1 MAIGLLERQ
10 ESPDLAPFPTTS
22 ATDLEQANSGPDPRT
37 RSLRSIIMRVIKYV
51 ALGLAGFLLVGNLLI
66 LAASAWAT
74 DAVSGDTSVAVSGVE
89 NFRVVDERVWRGG
102 APTDA
107 GYRSLAE
114 AGVAAV
120 VDLRAEDDISP
131 PAGSLE
137 SQDVEFVHV
146 PIRDGQLPSEEQV
159 ARFMEVVRESD
170 GPVFV
175 HCGAGVGRSGAMVAA
190 YLRAAG
196 EADSSERVS
205 HNLSVGPP
213 SLEQIVY
220 AASDD
225 ADRPNIAV
233 TAASRVLDSPRRI
246 FHNLGF

>member
-1 MAIGLLERQ
+1 MAVGLLERHASRDVTALPPR
-10 ESPDLAPFPTTS
+10 ERDLQ
-22 ATDLEQANSGPDPRT
+22 QAISGPAPRT
-37 RSLRSIIMRVIKYV
+37 RALRSTIMRVIKFV
-51 ALGLAGFLLVGNLLI
+51 ALALAGFLAVGNLGI
-66 LAASAWAT
+66 LAASAWAHDT
-74 DAVSGDTSVAVSGVE
+74 VSDAETVSVEGVK

-102 APTDA
+102 APTDT

-114 AGVAAV
+114 ADAGAV

-131 PAGSLE
+131 PADWLE
-137 SQDVEFVHV
+137 SEGVEFVRM

-159 ARFMEVVRESD
+159 ARFIEVVRESD

-190 YLRAAG
+190 YLKVVG
-196 EADSSERVS
+196 DADANERLS

-220 AASDD
+220 AASDGT
-225 ADRPNIAV
+225 DRPNIAV

>member
-1 MAIGLLERQ
+1 MAVGLLQRD
-10 ESPDLAPFPTTS
+10 ESPDLTS
-22 ATDLEQANSGPDPRT
+22 LPSSTQDLQQALSGPAPRT
-37 RSLRSIIMRVIKYV
+37 RTLRGTIMRVIQYV
-51 ALGLAGFLLVGNLLI
+51 ALALVGFLVVGNLGI
-66 LAASAWAT
+66 LAASAWAR
-74 DAVSGDTSVAVSGVE
+74 DNVSRAETVSIEGVK

-102 APTDA
+102 APTDT
-107 GYRSLAE
+107 GYRSLAGSG
-114 AGVAAV
+114 AGAV
-120 VDLRAEDDISP
+120 VDLRAEDGISP
-131 PAGSLE
+131 PADWLE
-137 SQDVEFVHV
+137 SEGVEFVHM

-190 YLRAAG
+190 YLKVVG
-196 EADSSERVS
+196 DADGSERLS

-225 ADRPNIAV
+225 ANRPNLAV